1 VVDLVDVHKSSVKDI
16 RMWIPGNI
24 AANVLE
30 GRAVYL
36 DGHASLVCCTGA
48 ATLPAG
54 GTAEPCVLV
63 ARDGADLRRA
73 TRGFFA
79 LAQLNYT
86 SPTKAHRYAQPLRE
100 TDAELQR
107 RMAMDMGRMK

>member
-1 VVDLVDVHKSSVKDI
+1 
-16 RMWIPGNI
+16 MWMPANP
-24 AANVLE
+24 ATNVLE

-36 DGHASLVCCTGA
+36 DGHTSLVCCTGA
-48 ATLPAG
+48 ATLPQG

-63 ARDGADLRRA
+63 ARGGADVRRA
-73 TRGFFA
+73 TRAFFA

-86 SPTKAHRYAQPLRE
+86 SPSRAHRYAQPLRE

>member
-1 VVDLVDVHKSSVKDI
+1 MNPPPDI
-16 RMWIPGNI
+16 
-24 AANVLE
+24 
-30 GRAVYL
+30 
-36 DGHASLVCCTGA
+36 
-48 ATLPAG
+48 
-54 GTAEPCVLV
+54 
-63 ARDGADLRRA
+63 RRA

-86 SPTKAHRYAQPLRE
+86 SPSKAHRYVQPLRE